1 MSWTIYSQLSVF
13 SETKK
18 LYSQRQ
24 YKTVL
29 SSYGRLCFFPCIN
42 HHFHWIKKNLVKILW
57 KKKSFNSLTL
67 LRIYRYNARQYAY
80 LFVNVWICTIRR
92 IKRVTHI
99 CVTQFAIHY
108 YISHENQINKSC
120 WVAFCWLRKL
130 TPCSPRY
137 VHSTAKTWYMIG
149 VTKTAWKMNSYRSTD
164 IVGLVCGVSFI
175 FLALTLNAEMTAPE
189 WQTIKEKF
197 DAFEMIDYLE
207 FGINKVRGVPPFFL
221 KRYK

>member
-13 SETKK
+13 LETKK

-29 SSYGRLCFFPCIN
+29 FSYGRLCFFPCIN
-42 HHFHWIKKNLVKILW
+42 HHFHWIKKIWSNFYE
-57 KKKSFNSLTL
+57 KKSFNSLTL

-80 LFVNVWICTIRR
+80 LFVDVWICTIRW

-99 CVTQFAIHY
+99 CVTQ
-108 YISHENQINKSC
+108 YILHGNQINKSCC

-137 VHSTAKTWYMIG
+137 VHSTAKT
-149 VTKTAWKMNSYRSTD
+149 
-164 IVGLVCGVSFI
+164 LVWLNQHGKWTVIDQPISLDWCVA
-175 FLALTLNAEMTAPE
+175 FLLFS
-189 WQTIKEKF
+189 W
-197 DAFEMIDYLE
+197 
-207 FGINKVRGVPPFFL
+207 R
-221 KRYK
+221 